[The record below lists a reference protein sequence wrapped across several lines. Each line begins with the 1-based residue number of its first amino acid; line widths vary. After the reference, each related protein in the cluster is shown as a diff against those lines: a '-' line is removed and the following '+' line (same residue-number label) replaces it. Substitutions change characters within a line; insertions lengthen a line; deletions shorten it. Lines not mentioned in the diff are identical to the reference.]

1 MEITWVS
8 YDVISGI
15 GVREPLRVLAISNGN
30 GSKFLWY
37 VFWCEGMILTIE
49 AFGGYVISF
58 IAHLT
63 YMNFIHIVGSERII
77 CTLNSCILLI
87 WFP

>member
-15 GVREPLRVLAISNGN
+15 GVREPLRVLAVSNGN
-30 GSKFLWY
+30 GSKSLWY
-37 VFWCEGMILTIE
+37 VFWCVGMILTIE
-49 AFGGYVISF
+49 AFRGCVISF
-58 IAHLT
+58 IAYLT
-63 YMNFIHIVGSERII
+63 YMNFIHIVGFERII
-77 CTLNSCILLI
+77 CTLNSCISLI